1 MINLIKVSAL
11 SLRTHQRQFQEFLQ
25 SNLELI
31 YPDAKKRASV
41 AEMVDNAKKYESADV
56 NLYLAYCNTVPVGFM
71 VTSVEGSRVN
81 ILNISIAT
89 IKQNLGYGKL
99 ILNKLQG
106 MYKTL
111 AVTVTE
117 DSLVDGLVRQGFT
130 VENSTPVHKGGPVV
144 TLIRQE
150 LPVSIVSDVPLTLPA
165 DVMMTVLEMLRR
177 NIRKVKVLQS
187 RYSAEL
193 EWETKVYGKGKENLT
208 LIETAEKYNQQLR
221 IYLQIEDSIESQ
233 GLESNLSLYNI
244 QLKQFLKDKEGEVK

>member
-11 SLRTHQRQFQEFLQ
+11 GLRTHHRQFQEFLQ

-41 AEMVDNAKKYESADV
+41 AEMVENAKKYESADV
-56 NLYLAYCNTVPVGFM
+56 NLYLAYCNSVPVGFM

-81 ILNISIAT
+81 VLNLSVAT
-89 IKQNLGYGKL
+89 TKQNLGYGKL

-106 MYKTL
+106 MYKTI
-111 AVTVTE
+111 AITIM
-117 DSLVDGLVRQGFT
+117 DSYRTMDLTNLGFT
-130 VENSTPVHKGGPVV
+130 VENSTPVIEGESVV
-144 TLIRQE
+144 CLIRQE
-150 LPVSIVSDVPLTLPA
+150 LPVSIVSDVSLTLPA
-165 DVMMTVLEMLRR
+165 GVLPTVLELLRR

-208 LIETAEKYNQQLR
+208 LIEEVDKYNSQLR
-221 IYLQIEDSIESQ
+221 TYLQIEDA
-233 GLESNLSLYNI
+233 LD
-244 QLKQFLKDKEGEVK
+244 KQYPGDVK

>member
-11 SLRTHQRQFQEFLQ
+11 GLRTHHRQFQEFLQ

-41 AEMVDNAKKYESADV
+41 AEMVENAKKYESADV
-56 NLYLAYCNTVPVGFM
+56 NLYLAYCNSVPVGFM

-81 ILNISIAT
+81 VLNLSVAT
-89 IKQNLGYGKL
+89 TKQNLGYGKL

-106 MYKTL
+106 MYKTI
-111 AVTVTE
+111 AITIM
-117 DSLVDGLVRQGFT
+117 DSYRTMDLTNLGFT
-130 VENSTPVHKGGPVV
+130 VEHSTPVIEGESVV
-144 TLIRQE
+144 CLIRQE
-150 LPVSIVSDVPLTLPA
+150 LPVSIVSDVSLTLPA
-165 DVMMTVLEMLRR
+165 GVLPTVLELLRR

-208 LIETAEKYNQQLR
+208 LIEEVDKYNSQLR
-221 IYLQIEDSIESQ
+221 TYLQIEDA
-233 GLESNLSLYNI
+233 LD
-244 QLKQFLKDKEGEVK
+244 KQYPGDVK

>member
-11 SLRTHQRQFQEFLQ
+11 GLRTHHRQFQEFLQ

-41 AEMVDNAKKYESADV
+41 AEMVENAKKYESADV
-56 NLYLAYCNTVPVGFM
+56 NLYLAYCNSVPVGFM

-81 ILNISIAT
+81 VLNLSVAT
-89 IKQNLGYGKL
+89 TKQNLGYGKL

-106 MYKTL
+106 MYKTI
-111 AVTVTE
+111 AITIM
-117 DSLVDGLVRQGFT
+117 DSYRTMDLINLGFT
-130 VENSTPVHKGGPVV
+130 VENSTPVIEGESVV
-144 TLIRQE
+144 CLIRQE
-150 LPVSIVSDVPLTLPA
+150 LPVSIVSDVSLTLPA
-165 DVMMTVLEMLRR
+165 GVLPTVIELLRR

-208 LIETAEKYNQQLR
+208 LIEEVDKYNSQLR
-221 IYLQIEDSIESQ
+221 TYLQIEDA
-233 GLESNLSLYNI
+233 LD
-244 QLKQFLKDKEGEVK
+244 KQYPGDVK

>member
-11 SLRTHQRQFQEFLQ
+11 GLRTHHRQFQEFLQ

-41 AEMVDNAKKYESADV
+41 AEMVENAKKYESADV
-56 NLYLAYCNTVPVGFM
+56 NLYLAYCNSVPVGFM
-71 VTSVEGSRVN
+71 VTSVEGSRINV
-81 ILNISIAT
+81 LNLSVAT
-89 IKQNLGYGKL
+89 TKQNLGYGKL

-106 MYKTL
+106 MYKTI
-111 AVTVTE
+111 AITIM
-117 DSLVDGLVRQGFT
+117 DSYRTMDLINLGFT
-130 VENSTPVHKGGPVV
+130 VENSTPVIEGESVV
-144 TLIRQE
+144 CLIRQE

-165 DVMMTVLEMLRR
+165 CVLPTVIELLRR

-208 LIETAEKYNQQLR
+208 LIEEVDKYNSQLR
-221 IYLQIEDSIESQ
+221 TYLQIEDA
-233 GLESNLSLYNI
+233 LD
-244 QLKQFLKDKEGEVK
+244 KQYPGDVK